1 MHPTID
7 VDDRGVVLAHLA
19 SCARMVLRSNVGVH
33 PRAQVVIGHI
43 TQPGNNRFPPHVVPC
58 HLLHKLVCVS
68 GSRLIVE
75 AEFEARLIEELSRVR
90 IGDPLDPDTQ
100 MGAIVSAQRH
110 DKILGYIEPG
120 KSDGAVLDAGGD
132 TVSPPDGVFIVPTEF
147 FGVSRDMAIAQDKN
161 FGPVDSIMAFETAEE
176 AISMAVDTDYG

>member
-1 MHPTID
+1 M
-7 VDDRGVVLAHLA
+7 
-19 SCARMVLRSNVGVH
+19 
-33 PRAQVVIGHI
+33 
-43 TQPGNNRFPPHVVPC
+43 
-58 HLLHKLVCVS
+58 S